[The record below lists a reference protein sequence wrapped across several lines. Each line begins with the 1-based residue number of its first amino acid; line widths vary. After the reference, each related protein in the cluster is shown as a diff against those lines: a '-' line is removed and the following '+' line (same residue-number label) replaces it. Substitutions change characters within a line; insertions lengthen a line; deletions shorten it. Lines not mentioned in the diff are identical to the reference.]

1 MKWFKCLVVYCFL
14 SFSIQAQ
21 VNFQKIYLFED
32 TFAIFNDIYVTD
44 SCYYYTCT
52 SGKAYQ
58 REFFNFGKIQFDG
71 TEEILLLDQDLTS
84 LQRVMFSQVDMD
96 TNFRGNF
103 VTNFVN
109 YSSLGSV
116 PRIKEFDSDGNL
128 LNDFIYN
135 DLWQIDSL
143 SFWPANR
150 QIIDNYDSSYYILT
164 LASDYTTDDNS
175 GSFNGIRGC
184 VLFKVKFD
192 GSIVFSKHFNY
203 LPVGTYKP
211 SWVGINFLQYSP
223 TSMLMVIDEQKIY
236 APSSYEMNWARIH
249 FIEIDKNGDEL
260 NHQIFQDGQYSPGY
274 YGCTVLNDG
283 GVLISYY
290 ESILDGLPP
299 NNDYF
304 RPRPVIARLDNNFD
318 LVWKRNIRE
327 FYGSEYSYYTNM
339 HDFKIVQDSLFVGAF
354 EYVDELVFN
363 QSYYTTLR
371 LSQYNL
377 DGVNKWNRD
386 YTYFPTDN
394 FNDPEYGIYDLEL
407 TPDGGYIMCGEIFH
421 FDSLSAGSPGQF
433 GYILKTN
440 CLGFLSDP
448 IAEFSYS
455 TNNGEVE
462 FVNEG
467 IQAGSYRWNF
477 GDGETLNTTEYIDTV
492 SHSYSA
498 NGDYTVQLIAY
509 GCNGINDTISKTIM
523 VSGISSGYAGDGTLL
538 TIYPNPISSGESLA
552 FYVGKITEENVTVE
566 VVNMLGQI
574 VFQGQVHTPNTTYIV
589 PLNVASGEY
598 FVSLRSESDRLEV
611 EKLIVR

>member
-58 REFFNFGKIQFDG
+58 REFFNFGKIHFDG
-71 TEEILLLDQDLTS
+71 TEEILLLDQDFTS

-109 YSSLGSV
+109 SSSLGSV
-116 PRIKEFDSDGNL
+116 PRVKEFDSEGNQIS
-128 LNDFIYN
+128 DFIYN
-135 DLWQIDSL
+135 DLWQNDSL
-143 SFWPANR
+143 FFWTANR
-150 QIIDNYDSSYYILT
+150 QIIDNSDSSYYILT
-164 LASDYTTDDNS
+164 VASDYTTDDNS
-175 GSFNGIRGC
+175 GFTNGIQGC
-184 VLFKVKFD
+184 ILFKIKYD
-192 GSIVFSKHFNY
+192 GTIVFSKRFNY
-203 LPVGTYKP
+203 LPIGINKP
-211 SWVGINFLQYSP
+211 TWVGINFLPYS
-223 TSMLMVIDEQKIY
+223 SSSLLLVIDEMKTNS
-236 APSSYEMNWARIH
+236 PSNAEMDWTKIH
-249 FIEIDKNGDEL
+249 FIEIDKNGNEL
-260 NHQIFQDGQYSPGY
+260 NHQTFQDGQYCPGSF
-274 YGCTVLNDG
+274 GCTILNDG

-290 ESILDGLPP
+290 ESILSGTPP

-304 RPRPVIARLDNNFD
+304 RPRPAIARLDNNFD

-354 EYVDELVFN
+354 EYVDELIFN

-377 DGVNKWNRD
+377 DGENKWNRD

-440 CLGFLSDP
+440 CLGFLGDP
-448 IAEFSYS
+448 TAKFSYS

-467 IQAGSYRWNF
+467 IQAGSFLWIF
-477 GDGETLNTTEYIDTV
+477 GDGDTLNTTEYVDTV
-492 SHSYSA
+492 EHIYLE
-498 NGDYTVQLIAY
+498 NGNYTVQLIAF
-509 GCNGINDTISKTIM
+509 GCNGINDTISKTIT

-538 TIYPNPISSGESLA
+538 TIYPNPIASGESLA
-552 FYVGKITEENVTVE
+552 FFVGNIAEENVTVE

-574 VFQGQVHTPNTTYIV
+574 VFQGKVQTPNTTYIV
-589 PLNVASGEY
+589 PLNIAVGEY
-598 FVSLRSESDRLEV
+598 FVSLKSDSDNLEV